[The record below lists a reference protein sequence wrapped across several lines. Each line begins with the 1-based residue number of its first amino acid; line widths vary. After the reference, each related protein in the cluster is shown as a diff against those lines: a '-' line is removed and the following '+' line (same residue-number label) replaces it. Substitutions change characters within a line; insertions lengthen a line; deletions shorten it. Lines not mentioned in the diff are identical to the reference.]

1 MTNKQ
6 LLASVVS
13 DLEAIRVKLDG
24 LMRAYA
30 YADDQDQ
37 DLDLDLSKRVTDQDH
52 DHDQDRD
59 PRDDSLIT
67 KFSMELDRYGLDY
80 SRRDLH
86 SVSRNI
92 SYYFAN
98 REKVK
103 SPAAYLAKILAG
115 SAILPEKVVGFRSQQ
130 DGHETCMGYPITE
143 VDQKTP
149 YCDQRTFDLVVRN
162 MPSLARMYPDYS
174 RIETDPERKRIIT
187 ALAMKQGVL

>member
-6 LLASVVS
+6 LLASIMS

-24 LMRAYA
+24 LMRAHT

-37 DLDLDLSKRVTDQDH
+37 DLDLDLSKKVIDH
-52 DHDQDRD
+52 DHDQDQD
-59 PRDDSLIT
+59 QHPRDVSLIA
-67 KFSMELDRYGLDY
+67 KFLMELDRYGLDY
-80 SRRDLH
+80 TGRDLH

-103 SPAAYLAKILAG
+103 NPAAYLKKILAG
-115 SAILPEKVVGFRSQQ
+115 SAVLPEKVVGFRSQQ
-130 DGHETCMGYPITE
+130 TAPETCMGYTIAE